1 MDKNITVIEGE
12 TKEIKVK
19 AVYENKDATN
29 LVSLDSDSSNFKGLV
44 EVNNLSNG
52 ILPIKAGDAAEQNC
66 VLVFRY
72 GGRPAKKG
80 EGESYVIKEINVR
93 ILPTMLMLIGQ
104 TPSLFKWEVGTNR
117 KVTLRISKNGGS
129 LNLTD
134 PLLKISSKLGVTVI
148 KRIDSDGILFDLT
161 LVGLLPV
168 GKDLP
173 PIIDM
178 LEFQYR
184 SGRLEV
190 PMAYNQEKTINFGI
204 TANTS
209 ALRFGDKLPF
219 NWLTATWANGS
230 NALPALVG
238 AVPDW
243 FPYFNVSPDGT
254 LEVIDD
260 EINRNASGRMNW
272 KLTFRYEG
280 LEWVHQ
286 TVLPFTI
293 LKAFGV
299 GTIPT
304 NLTGKVGDKGTLVF
318 NTKYRGLDNAD
329 MYTIQPSSLDTGNGI
344 LKFGDVTRVDNKLVL
359 PYEVLAVGRY
369 TLSPYIVLSDGSSS
383 NPLLIPNIAVSTESS
398 VTSVSG
404 TYPSGTNLKL
414 GLGGSGTITFKL
426 LNDKGKPVSGV
437 KFTEVTKD
445 ELPANAIN
453 IGTNKPVDKGN
464 GVYTLTY
471 NSALVGWVTL
481 KLKITYQ
488 GKAFVITL
496 PKLMVIA

>member
-19 AVYENKDATN
+19 AIYENKDATN
-29 LVSLDSDSSNFKGLV
+29 LVSLDGESSDFRGLV
-44 EVNNLSNG
+44 EVSSMSNG
-52 ILPIKAGDAAEQNC
+52 VLPIKAGDAAEQNC

-80 EGESYVIKEINVR
+80 EGESYVIKQINVR

-104 TPSLFKWEVGTNR
+104 TPSLFKWGVDTDR
-117 KVTLRISKNGGS
+117 KVTLRISKNGGT

-148 KRIDSDGILFDLT
+148 KRIDSDGILFNLKLID
-161 LVGLLPV
+161 LLPI

-173 PIIDM
+173 PIIDT

-184 SGRLEV
+184 SGRLSV
-190 PMAYNQEKTINFGI
+190 PMTYNQEKTINFGI

-209 ALRFGDKLPF
+209 ALRHGAKLPF
-219 NWLTATWANGS
+219 NWLTATWKDGS
-230 NALPALVG
+230 SALPALVG

-243 FPYFNVSPDGT
+243 FPYFDVSPDGT

-286 TVLPFTI
+286 AVLPFTI
-293 LKAFGV
+293 LKAFDI
-299 GTIPT
+299 GTAPT
-304 NLTGKVGDKGTLVF
+304 TLTGKVGNKGSLVF
-318 NTKYRGLDNAD
+318 NTKYRGVDNAD
-329 MYTIQPSSLDTGNGI
+329 MYTIQTSSLDTGNGI
-344 LKFGDVTRVDNKLVL
+344 LEFGEVTRVDNKLVL
-359 PYEVLAVGRY
+359 PYEITSVGRY

-383 NPLLIPNIAVSTESS
+383 NPLSIPNIAVSTETS

-404 TYPSGTNLKL
+404 AYLSGTNLKL

-426 LNDKGKPVSGV
+426 LDGKGKPVSGV
-437 KFTEVTKD
+437 KFTEIAKD

-453 IGTNKPVDKGN
+453 IGTNKPIDKGN

-488 GKAFVITL
+488 GRAFAIVL